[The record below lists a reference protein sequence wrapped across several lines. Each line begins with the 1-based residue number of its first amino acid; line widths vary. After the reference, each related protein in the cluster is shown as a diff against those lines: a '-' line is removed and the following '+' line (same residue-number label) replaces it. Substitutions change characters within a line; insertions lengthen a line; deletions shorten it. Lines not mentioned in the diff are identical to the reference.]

1 MPQGLVPLAIPIR
14 PVNPTGLQEQIN
26 LGATN
31 NIIVGSP
38 GGPVVFAN
46 YGAKIVPALYG
57 GFPRSVVKAK

>member
-1 MPQGLVPLAIPIR
+1 MPQNAVPLAIPLA
-14 PVNPTGLQEQIN
+14 PVNRSGVQEQIN

-38 GGPVVFAN
+38 GGPVVFAH
-46 YGAKIVPALYG
+46 YGAKIGPALYG